1 MKTFKGRVWG
11 WLYADGLCRDMEKEG
26 ESGFL
31 KVWGGGEDSGLI
43 NLGGSTPTP
52 LPQAA
57 ARDRGKGMGGE
68 GVLSRNG

>member
-1 MKTFKGRVWG
+1 MKTFKGRAWG

-43 NLGGSTPTP
+43 NLCGSTPTP

-57 ARDRGKGMGGE
+57 ARD
-68 GVLSRNG
+68 